1 MVRILGVAPG
11 SHKTGWGV
19 IDVQGTRYTRVAS
32 GTIVARGAHLGQ
44 RLVHIVEGLERVLE
58 DHRPNQGALEAIFHA
73 KNSQSA
79 LKLGHARGVAMLA
92 LARAGLDICE
102 YTPSQV
108 KQAATGAGR
117 ASKEQ
122 VAHMVHLLLGGCP
135 ELGLDESD
143 ALAVAICHGQ
153 FNQSSVSKVSL
164 GQQRGG

>member
-1 MVRILGVAPG
+1 MVRILGIDPG

-19 IDVQGTRYTRVAS
+19 IDVQGTRYSRVAS
-32 GTIVARGAHLGQ
+32 GTIVARGEHLGQ
-44 RLVHIVEGLERVLE
+44 RLVHIVEGLERVLGE
-58 DHRPNQGALEAIFHA
+58 HRPQQGALEAIFHA

-79 LKLGHARGVAMLA
+79 LILGHARGVAMMA
-92 LARAGLDICE
+92 LARAGLEISE
-102 YTPSQV
+102 YTPSRV
-108 KQAATGAGR
+108 KQAVTGAGR

-122 VAHMVHLLLGGCP
+122 VGHMVHLLLGGCP

-153 FNQSSVSKVSL
+153 FHESSVSRVSP